1 MRLRCV
7 ALMQRMPAALAP
19 AAWGVWAR
27 RLGCHAEDK
36 TNQCLCC
43 WPASPVPLLLAL
55 HSEGLRAREWLEVM
69 H

>member
-19 AAWGVWAR
+19 AARGVWAR
-27 RLGCHAEDK
+27 ALGLVWDR

-43 WPASPVPLLLAL
+43 WPAPPVGTAA
-55 HSEGLRAREWLEVM
+55 GAAFARG
-69 H
+69 